1 LTPLLAALL
10 GQAGFSVLVHGHPS
24 EDQRVTSK
32 ALFEAL
38 DWPQMN
44 LGQSN
49 VLEDT
54 AIRFLDTQMLSPA
67 LTHLLSLRRI
77 IGLRNSA
84 HSLVKLIN
92 PVRANIPV
100 ILLSSFTHPEYA
112 ISMGETLRLTGQHAL
127 LLRGTEGE
135 PVADPR
141 RTPKMLGITNAQEV
155 LLQEATV
162 GSVLSIELPSQI
174 DPQTTAQ
181 FIKDVLS
188 GKEPIPDPIQKQ
200 VQAVKALLDL
210 IEPANRRSIP

>member
-1 LTPLLAALL
+1 
-10 GQAGFSVLVHGHPS
+10 
-24 EDQRVTSK
+24 
-32 ALFEAL
+32 LFEAL